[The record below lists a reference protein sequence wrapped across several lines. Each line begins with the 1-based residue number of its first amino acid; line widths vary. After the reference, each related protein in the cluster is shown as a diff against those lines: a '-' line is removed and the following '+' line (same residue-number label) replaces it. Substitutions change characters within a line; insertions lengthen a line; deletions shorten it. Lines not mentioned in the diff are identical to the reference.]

1 MVVVKGAELLSGGYP
16 GLRRGKFLIARSW
29 KEGFHAAN
37 GKAQHALL
45 GWMGGGGWVT
55 FCFSSCSIC
64 ARPIS
69 PGKKQ

>member
-45 GWMGGGGWVT
+45 GWAGGGGVGY
-55 FCFSSCSIC
+55 FLFFFLFNLCPSN
-64 ARPIS
+64 
-69 PGKKQ
+69 